1 MDGIKKFLYGTLIG
15 IVNIMLGAGGGM
27 LTVPFY
33 KKLGLSQ
40 KQAQINAV
48 ATMLPISIVS
58 AYIYLQNGDVK
69 IDDTYVYLLPGLIG
83 SIAGTFF
90 IKIRFIFTNRIRS
103 NGSTFIFVFFDFLRC
118 RI

>member
-1 MDGIKKFLYGTLIG
+1 MYGTLIG

-48 ATMLPISIVS
+48 ATMLPISIIS

-69 IDDTYVYLLPGLIG
+69 ISDTYVYLIPGLIG

-90 IKIRFIFTNRIRS
+90 IKRIS
-103 NGSTFIFVFFDFLRC
+103 NNALSILFAGFMIWAGMRLLFK
-118 RI
+118 